1 MQVYE
6 IIDGNRVI
14 FGAHV
19 RLNEKNIIF
28 GEGRDNIL
36 YLADGLDLGDSV
48 FKFMGSRSLI
58 FLGKNEHQY
67 DIKATVFND
76 AALCIGEDNYF
87 NQGNEPMHIILSEQ
101 KHFLMGSYCNFSFNV
116 WVRNADPHLIYSAE
130 TKERLN
136 PTKSVYIGDHVWLG
150 QNVTLLK
157 GTQIGSGSIVG
168 AGAVVSGK
176 KIPSNTIWAGNP
188 ARRVQ
193 DKVFWTSMY
202 VHNWSERETEYYQRF
217 ETDEVTYEHD
227 ADSISF
233 DELDQRLSACRTA
246 DDKLKIL
253 LALSKNQSKNR
264 FAI

>member
-157 GTQIGSGSIVG
+157 GTQIGSGSIIG

-176 KIPSNTIWAGNP
+176 KIASNTIWAGNP
-188 ARRVQ
+188 ARQ
-193 DKVFWTSMY
+193 IKDKIFWAGIS
-202 VHNWSERETEYYQRF
+202 VHNWVERQTEHYKKF
-217 ETDEVTYEHD
+217 DTDEVIYERD
-227 ADSISF
+227 TETFSF
-233 DELDQRLSACRTA
+233 DDIDRQLSARKTA
-246 DDKLKIL
+246 DDKLSYL
-253 LALSKNQSKNR
+253 LELSKNQSKNR